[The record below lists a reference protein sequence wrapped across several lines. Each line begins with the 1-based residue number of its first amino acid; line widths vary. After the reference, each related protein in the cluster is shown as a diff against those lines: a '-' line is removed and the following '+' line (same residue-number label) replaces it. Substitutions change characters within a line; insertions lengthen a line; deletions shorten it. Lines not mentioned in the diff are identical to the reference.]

1 MSTEY
6 TYDHQGIM
14 ARSVHD
20 APERCPSEIEA
31 ERIERVMG
39 SVSRCDLEEAI
50 IILLSAIRTAEGE
63 VGVLDRDIR
72 QMLAS
77 RFRDNIDNIGA
88 ALIEDGIDRV
98 VDLLGDEVVDILE
111 AAAE

>member
-31 ERIERVMG
+31 ERIERVLN
-39 SVSRCDLEEAI
+39 SVSPCDLYDAI
-50 IILLSAIRTAEGE
+50 IILVSAIRAAEGE
-63 VGVLDRDIR
+63 VGVLDRDLR
-72 QMLAS
+72 SVLAS

-98 VDLLGDEVVDILE
+98 VDLLGDELFDIIE
-111 AAAE
+111 ETAE